1 MRGLQ
6 NTLVSARS
14 GLGRRAVGAEGWG
27 GRKMCRHGNPTQS
40 TEQEVEGRLSDV
52 RMYHLILLLVLPF
65 LPSAVSNI
73 STEEQCQY
81 LDLDKPES

>member
-1 MRGLQ
+1 MG
-6 NTLVSARS
+6 V
-14 GLGRRAVGAEGWG
+14 EGWG
-27 GRKMCRHGNPTQS
+27 GRKMCRQGNPTPS
-40 TEQEVEGRLSDV
+40 TKKEVEGRLNDV
-52 RMYHLILLLVLPF
+52 RMYHLILLLVLPL